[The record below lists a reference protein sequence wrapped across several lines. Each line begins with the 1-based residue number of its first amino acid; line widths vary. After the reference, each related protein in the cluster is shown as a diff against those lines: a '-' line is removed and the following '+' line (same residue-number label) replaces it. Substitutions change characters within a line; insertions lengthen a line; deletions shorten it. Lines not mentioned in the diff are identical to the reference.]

1 MIVIVIVV
9 VDVVVDDEE
18 GIYDEDNGN
27 LIIIIV
33 VFVLVVEKKKVVV
46 VVNDVYNQIM
56 NVNAKFLRAFVVQDM
71 PKMHYLLVLSVC
83 HILKRD
89 FDDDLL
95 QLN

>member
-1 MIVIVIVV
+1 MIVIVIVG
-9 VDVVVDDEE
+9 VVVDDEE
-18 GIYDEDNGN
+18 GIYDEGNDN
-27 LIIIIV
+27 LIIIV
-33 VFVLVVEKKKVVV
+33 VVVVDDVGKGVV

-56 NVNAKFLRAFVVQDM
+56 NVNAKLLRAFVVQNM
-71 PKMHYLLVLSVC
+71 PKMHYLWVLLVC